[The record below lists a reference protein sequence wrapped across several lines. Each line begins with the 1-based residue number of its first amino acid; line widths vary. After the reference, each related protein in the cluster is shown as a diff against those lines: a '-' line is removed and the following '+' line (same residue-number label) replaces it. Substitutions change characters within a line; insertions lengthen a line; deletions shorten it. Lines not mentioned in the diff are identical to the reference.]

1 MRRSCYRPYGGRR
14 QRLWLRVLCGLLA
27 AGLLLFAVLEGIVLA
42 GGHTHLREDQP
53 PETMVILGCQVM
65 ERGPSELLQDRLDT
79 ALDYLETQPDMTV
92 VVSGGQ
98 GANEPESEAA
108 CMRDYLVE
116 HGVEAG
122 RILME
127 DQSHSTAENLRFT
140 QQVLEDNGL
149 EADGGL
155 LIVSNGFHLA
165 RVRMLAERYYGEEVS
180 TLAAPSSH
188 LPSRVWMYLREP
200 LALLKSFFL
209 D

>member
-1 MRRSCYRPYGGRR
+1 MADY
-14 QRLWLRVLCGLLA
+14 L
-27 AGLLLFAVLEGIVLA
+27 
-42 GGHTHLREDQP
+42 
-53 PETMVILGCQVM
+53 M
-65 ERGPSELLQDRLDT
+65 ERGVAEDQILL
-79 ALDYLETQPDMTV
+79 
-92 VVSGGQ
+92 
-98 GANEPESEAA
+98 
-108 CMRDYLVE
+108 
-116 HGVEAG
+116 
-122 RILME
+122 E